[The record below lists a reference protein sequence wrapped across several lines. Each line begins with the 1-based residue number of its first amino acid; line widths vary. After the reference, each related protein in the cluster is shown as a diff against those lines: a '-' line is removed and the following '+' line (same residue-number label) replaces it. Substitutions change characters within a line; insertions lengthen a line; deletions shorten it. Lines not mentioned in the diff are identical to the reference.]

1 VEAKSAAVSAPQ
13 PEDSV
18 VSPAT
23 VVLVVSV
30 LGLVFI
36 GLVATA
42 AFTVMA
48 QRRQRALGMLSSPAR
63 PRPTSGSC

>member
-1 VEAKSAAVSAPQ
+1 M
-13 PEDSV
+13 
-18 VSPAT
+18 SPAT
-23 VVLVVSV
+23 MVLVISV

-48 QRRQRALGMLSSPAR
+48 QRRQRALGMLSSLGA